1 MDQCFSQYIWITYF
15 SVKGDEGVSTKDLNE
30 DLNRT
35 KIDFFNWK
43 WVLIQAQIS
52 KFIKLSVGA
61 KVNIQVT
68 FNWLLIEAQWLN

>member
-1 MDQCFSQYIWITYF
+1 MDHCFSQYIWITYF